1 MELPAPALGA
11 SGVVAR
17 LPESAA
23 YLHSHNRGIQC
34 MSAISVQLDIGNQ
47 LFIALHHHSRQIS
60 F

>member
-1 MELPAPALGA
+1 LPAPALGA

-23 YLHSHNRGIQC
+23 YLHSQNRGMQC
-34 MSAISVQLDIGNQ
+34 MSTLSVQLDVANQ
-47 LFIALHHHSRQIS
+47 LFIALHHRSRQIS